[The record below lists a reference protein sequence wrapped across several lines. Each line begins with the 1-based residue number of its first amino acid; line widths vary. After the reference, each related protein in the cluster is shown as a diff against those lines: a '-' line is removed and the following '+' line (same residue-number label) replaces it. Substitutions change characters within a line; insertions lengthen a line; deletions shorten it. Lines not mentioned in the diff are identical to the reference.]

1 MPTPPVMCTR
11 PALERSRGALAR
23 LRWLAL
29 SVLALLAVLPQ
40 RGASETL
47 FFVPVYEWV
56 LVWKDWRNPNYKMGS
71 LWRPKMIAQYNQTDF
86 PGEMNRRIDGYDV
99 RGFVSANFE
108 VVFLGDVF
116 MPGHGTGQNPP
127 LWHLLTRLASHLHVR
142 AYSQAHMRV
151 LAGCEHACDVTGRV
165 CASHTLPHM
174 RVVISRPRDRAC
186 VCIAS
191 QSRPTL
197 WARQS
202 SWTWNET
209 SAH

>member
-1 MPTPPVMCTR
+1 MPTPPYAARRTR
-11 PALERSRGALAR
+11 PALERPGGALAR

-29 SVLALLAVLPQ
+29 SILVSLAVLPQ

-56 LVWKDWRNPNYKMGS
+56 LVWKDWRNPNYNMGS

-116 MPGHGTGQNPP
+116 MPGHGTGQNHP
-127 LWHLLTRLASHLHVR
+127 LWRLLMRLFASHLHFRTRSR
-142 AYSQAHMRV
+142 A
-151 LAGCEHACDVTGRV
+151 CHAC
-165 CASHTLPHM
+165 A
-174 RVVISRPRDRAC
+174 
-186 VCIAS
+186 
-191 QSRPTL
+191 
-197 WARQS
+197 S
-202 SWTWNET
+202 SWVVRTRAT
-209 SAH
+209 